1 MVYLDAVE
9 MRQIID
15 FRLSFMAILVL
26 CLRLFLP
33 LRGPYRQSEQKQN
46 GINLN
51 SLSRFGLDARKCG

>member
-1 MVYLDAVE
+1 MRSQWVNLPLLYYFDDCWRPMVYLDAVE

-33 LRGPYRQSEQKQN
+33 LRGP
-46 GINLN
+46 
-51 SLSRFGLDARKCG
+51 